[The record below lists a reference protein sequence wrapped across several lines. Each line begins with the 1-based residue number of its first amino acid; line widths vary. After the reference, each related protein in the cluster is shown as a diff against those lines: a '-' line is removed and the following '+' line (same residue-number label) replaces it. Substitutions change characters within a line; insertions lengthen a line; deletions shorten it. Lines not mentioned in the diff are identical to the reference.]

1 MSGATIIL
9 AALQNGSP
17 LPADLDVAVSLRG
30 GGLEILP
37 WQVVYTGSWEPDGY
51 LILWD
56 GT

>member
-37 WQVVYTGSWEPDGY
+37 WQVVYTGSGKAAVRE
-51 LILWD
+51 IF
-56 GT
+56 TTR